1 MPLFAIILSVLAIP
15 LARSE
20 PRQPQYGLVLFA
32 IMAYLLGMLSLLAGT
47 FMLTEATIPSYL
59 GLWWAI
65 VPMAGISFWLLRRDG
80 KLKPALV
87 VNS

>member
-1 MPLFAIILSVLAIP
+1 MYRLDS

-32 IMAYLLGMLSLLAGT
+32 IMAYLLGMLTLLAGT
-47 FMLTEATIPSYL
+47 YMLAKGQIPAVL

-65 VPMAGISFWLLRRDG
+65 VPMALFSYWLFKRDG
-80 KLKPALV
+80 KLKPV
-87 VNS
+87 VQPA